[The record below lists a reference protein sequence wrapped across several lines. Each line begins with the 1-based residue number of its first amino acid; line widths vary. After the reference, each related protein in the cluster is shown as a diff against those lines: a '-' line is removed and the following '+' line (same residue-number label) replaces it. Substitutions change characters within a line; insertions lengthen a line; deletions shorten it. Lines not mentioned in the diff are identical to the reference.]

1 MSRRRSRSKLPIS
14 NKAGAPAPA
23 SYFSLTRLPWHNF
36 CFLLPVV
43 IAYEAASL
51 HFLADPTGQVVQTVR
66 AQRLFEEAFE
76 RFGVLGMHL
85 PAITMLTVLLLW
97 HLLSRD
103 SWKVRF
109 DVLAGMA
116 AESAVWT
123 FPLLMIAVILTPG
136 VLAQADGGD
145 VATWPLGARLTISVG
160 AGLYEELLFRMVII
174 AAADFVLV
182 DIFRLSRRTGAIGA
196 VGVSATAFAIY
207 HLMPGM
213 GLNLSWF
220 ILYAAAGVYLGAVY
234 LLRGFGVVVAAHAL
248 YDVLVL
254 TILSPQQG

>member
-1 MSRRRSRSKLPIS
+1 MPRRRSRSGLPRPGPAAS
-14 NKAGAPAPA
+14 DRAGGYLA
-23 SYFSLTRLPWHNF
+23 LTRLPWHNL

-51 HFLADPTGQVVQTVR
+51 HFLAGPSGEIVQMVK

-85 PAITMLTVLLLW
+85 PAAAMLTVLLLW
-97 HLLSRD
+97 HLLTRE
-103 SWKVRF
+103 SWKVRW
-109 DVLAGMA
+109 DVLGGMA

-123 FPLLMIAVILTPG
+123 FPLLMIAVVLTPG
-136 VLAQADGGD
+136 VLVQAGGED
-145 VATWPLGARLTISVG
+145 VSAWPLGARLTISIG

-182 DIFRLSRRTGAIGA
+182 DLLRANRRLGAIGA
-196 VGVSATAFAIY
+196 VGVSAVAFGLY
-207 HLMPGM
+207 HLSPGS
-213 GLNLSWF
+213 GFEFSWF
-220 ILYAAAGVYLGAVY
+220 ALYTAAGAYLGAVY
-234 LLRGFGVVVAAHAL
+234 WLRGFGIVVATHAL

-254 TILSPQQG
+254 VVLSPQQG